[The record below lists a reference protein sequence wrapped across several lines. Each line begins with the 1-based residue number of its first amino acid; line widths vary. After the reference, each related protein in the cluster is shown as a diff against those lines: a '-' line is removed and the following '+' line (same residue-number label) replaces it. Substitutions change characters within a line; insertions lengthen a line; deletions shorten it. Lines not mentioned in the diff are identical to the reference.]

1 MGRTTMR
8 RIKLTPAFAF
18 LFGLS
23 LVAVPSFAMKKV
35 AQSDLQFLKFGIG
48 ARSVGMGEAYTAMSG
63 DPNCIYYNP
72 AGTAFVNGLEMV
84 FNHSQWIAGISYQ
97 SGVLAYNTGRYGTF
111 SANYLG
117 VNYGTFERT
126 EVDAHAWEAYVSRG
140 EFEVS
145 EYALGLGYATQITDR
160 FFIGGQIKYAYQ
172 NLGSSQI
179 WENIGSVFEATK
191 EVKNETDVVAYDFG
205 TYYNSGYYN
214 LTVAMAVQNFS
225 NIPIPLNFRFG
236 LAMDVNLLL
245 FPSLAEHNLKIACDL
260 LHPRDYSERMQLGTE
275 YWYRQFFALRG
286 GYRINYDEQSFTA
299 GIGLKLSYMGTKLQ
313 FDYALNDFGVFGAI
327 QRFTVGIGF

>member
-1 MGRTTMR
+1 MQRD
-8 RIKLTPAFAF
+8 KF
-18 LFGLS
+18 LMTAVLS
-23 LVAVPSFAMKKV
+23 IGFVMVAMPGYAIKKV

-48 ARSVGMGEAYTAMSG
+48 ARSVGMGEAYTAISG
-63 DPNCIYYNP
+63 DPNCIFYNP
-72 AGTAFVNGLEMV
+72 AGTAFVDGVEMV

-126 EVDAHAWEAYVSRG
+126 EVDAHAWEAYVTRG
-140 EFEVS
+140 DFEVN
-145 EYALGLGYATQITDR
+145 EYALGIGYATQITDR
-160 FFIGGQIKYAYQ
+160 FFIGGQVKYAYQ

-191 EVKNETDVVAYDFG
+191 DVKNETDVVAYDFG

-225 NIPIPLNFRFG
+225 NIPLPLNFRFG
-236 LAMDVNLLL
+236 LAMDINQVF
-245 FPSLAEHNLKIACDL
+245 FPSLAEHNLKLACDL
-260 LHPRDYSERMQLGTE
+260 LHPRDYSERMQMGAE
-275 YWYRQFFALRG
+275 YCYKQFFALRG

-299 GIGLKLSYMGTKLQ
+299 GIGLKFVYMGTKLQ
-313 FDYALNDFGVFGAI
+313 FDYALNDFGIFGAI
-327 QRFTVGIGF
+327 QRFTVGLGF